1 MLKMIVGLFIG
12 MILTGILFM
21 GPLSL
26 IPMIAQSDG
35 PGLTE
40 TPVGNAEIYRKA
52 IISSLQEAGEEI
64 QDSDTE
70 RFYWKLIRGYELGRP
85 SPGTAQAEGS
95 SPTEVLP
102 DIKKINHRALTLPLQ
117 EAGRNIQD
125 EETAQFYY
133 KLMKDAGWTIE
144 SN

>member
-1 MLKMIVGLFIG
+1 MLKMIVGLFAG

-21 GPLSL
+21 GPLSS
-26 IPMIAQSDG
+26 IPMMAQSDD

-40 TPVGNAEIYRKA
+40 TPVDNAEIYHKA
-52 IISSLQEAGEEI
+52 LISSLQEAGEEI
-64 QDSDTE
+64 QDNDID
-70 RFYWKLIRGYELGRP
+70 RFYWKLIRGYELDKL
-85 SPGTAQAEGS
+85 SPGTAQAEHS

-117 EAGRNIQD
+117 EAGKNIQD
-125 EETAQFYY
+125 EEIAQFYY

>member
-40 TPVGNAEIYRKA
+40 TPVGNAEIYRKV
-52 IISSLQEAGEEI
+52 IISSL
-64 QDSDTE
+64 SK
-70 RFYWKLIRGYELGRP
+70 R
-85 SPGTAQAEGS
+85 
-95 SPTEVLP
+95 
-102 DIKKINHRALTLPLQ
+102 
-117 EAGRNIQD
+117 
-125 EETAQFYY
+125 
-133 KLMKDAGWTIE
+133 
-144 SN
+144 